1 MRIQVLEDRNCFLT
15 RLKYYMES
23 AAHAQERF
31 DHCRRRWEGT
41 DPHGFCHEEIYPA
54 RRGDFYIIQAATGMI
69 PMPPPV
75 WFAKGKLRPDQTDWL
90 EKIIEAREKQ
100 KQAGH

>member
-31 DHCRRRWEGT
+31 DSCRPKWRRADEPDKSDRKEIRVFREG
-41 DPHGFCHEEIYPA
+41 EY
-54 RRGDFYIIQAATGMI
+54 YVIQVKTGMF

-75 WFAKGKLRPDQTDWL
+75 WFAKKNLRPDQIGYL
-90 EKIIEAREKQ
+90 EDAVKSAADTRPR
-100 KQAGH
+100 

>member
-31 DHCRRRWEGT
+31 DSLRPKWRRAGKPDTSHQKEIRVFREGQ
-41 DPHGFCHEEIYPA
+41 
-54 RRGDFYIIQAATGMI
+54 FYIIQVRTGMF
-69 PMPPPV
+69 PMSPPV
-75 WFAKGKLRPDQTDWL
+75 WFAKKNLRRDQIGWL
-90 EKIIEAREKQ
+90 EDAVSI
-100 KQAGH
+100 

>member
-31 DHCRRRWEGT
+31 DSCRPKWRRAGEPDPCFPGRTVLHHPGEDRNVSDVSAGVVCEEKPETGSDRLAGRRR
-41 DPHGFCHEEIYPA
+41 
-54 RRGDFYIIQAATGMI
+54 Q
-69 PMPPPV
+69 V
-75 WFAKGKLRPDQTDWL
+75 SS
-90 EKIIEAREKQ
+90 
-100 KQAGH
+100 